1 MLRDVIS
8 REEIRNVTFIENLAR
23 FIADTTGKLVSV
35 RNITNFMN
43 SQGTKVSDVLT
54 TTYLRYLCNAFI
66 VNAVQRFDIHG
77 KKLFEQ
83 NFKYYFADHGLRNL
97 LCGFNIRGSIE
108 KIIETVI
115 FHHLVVQGFKVNV
128 GILRSAEIDF
138 AAMRGDTTIYVQAI
152 YLLGS
157 DETIRRE
164 FGNLQAIKDNYPKYV
179 ISMDPISGEL
189 SEYKGIHHLHL
200 REFLNTDL

>member
-1 MLRDVIS
+1 
-8 REEIRNVTFIENLAR
+8 
-23 FIADTTGKLVSV
+23 
-35 RNITNFMN
+35 
-43 SQGTKVSDVLT
+43 
-54 TTYLRYLCNAFI
+54 
-66 VNAVQRFDIHG
+66 
-77 KKLFEQ
+77 
-83 NFKYYFADHGLRNL
+83 L

-138 AAMRGDTTIYVQAI
+138 VATRGDTTIYVQAT

>member
-1 MLRDVIS
+1 VIS

-138 AAMRGDTTIYVQAI
+138 VATRGDTTIYVQAT